1 MFYFQ
6 VLTQLNSP
14 ATAEDVFQK
23 AKAIAPEKVKNLQT
37 VRAALAYLVRTD
49 RAIRVGHGRYEA
61 IKTNEEDIVKLA
73 TENQRLRERLRTLAK
88 AFMVII
94 EANGYQLKDFEG

>member
-6 VLTQLNSP
+6 VLTQFNSP

-23 AKAIAPEKVKNLQT
+23 AKAMAPEKVKNLQT

-73 TENQRLRERLRTLAK
+73 TENQRLRERLRTLSK

>member
-14 ATAEDVFQK
+14 STAQQVYEK
-23 AKAIAPEKVKNLQT
+23 AKEIAPNKVKNLQS
-37 VRAALAYLVRTD
+37 VRAALAYLVRTN
-49 RAIRVGHGRYEA
+49 RAIRIGHGQYEA
-61 IKTNEEDIVKLA
+61 IRTNENEVIKLVA
-73 TENQRLRERLRTLAK
+73 ENQRLREKLRTLSK
-88 AFMVII
+88 AFMVVI